1 MQRTEEFRFFTLSFH
16 GHIIFAF
23 SFFLMLAL
31 WTAGGVGPIAGLQV
45 AQRVMAYSAFVV
57 AYFTDSTAS
66 VDVNIR
72 VI

>member
-1 MQRTEEFRFFTLSFH
+1 
-16 GHIIFAF
+16 
-23 SFFLMLAL
+23 MLAL